1 MRWLD
6 FEFDF
11 NMIAWNLLC
20 STHKLRWA
28 LSKPTLVIKCHSLV
42 VCLTKMSDDSCIW
55 CHALVRLR
63 QEAVECDI
71 CSRWHHRKCGN
82 MGYVQYKNFRFIL
95 VFTEFINFIYEI
107 DLIPESSHL
116 SEF

>member
-1 MRWLD
+1 
-6 FEFDF
+6 
-11 NMIAWNLLC
+11 
-20 STHKLRWA
+20 
-28 LSKPTLVIKCHSLV
+28 
-42 VCLTKMSDDSCIW
+42 
-55 CHALVRLR
+55 
-63 QEAVECDI
+63 
-71 CSRWHHRKCGN
+71 